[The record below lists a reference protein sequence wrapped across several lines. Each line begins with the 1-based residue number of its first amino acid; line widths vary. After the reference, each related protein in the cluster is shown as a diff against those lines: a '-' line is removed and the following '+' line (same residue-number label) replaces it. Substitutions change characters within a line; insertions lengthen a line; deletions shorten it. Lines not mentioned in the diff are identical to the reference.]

1 MHSRQPATPQH
12 GPGLK
17 LSDPLQSPPQLRL
30 CLGKLSAQR
39 NHQRREY
46 LIWRRTL
53 ISGQARTLQSST
65 PGCRRQTG
73 TSTRHQAAAAIRHDD
88 RTMMQTDAGDRIG
101 GNGIVRTGM

>member
-12 GPGLK
+12 GPGLN

-30 CLGKLSAQR
+30 CLRKLSAQR

-46 LIWRRTL
+46 LPWRRTL
-53 ISGQARTLQSST
+53 ISGHARTLQSST
-65 PGCRRQTG
+65 PGRRQQTG

-88 RTMMQTDAGDRIG
+88 RTMMQTDAGEPDRRKRNSEDRI
-101 GNGIVRTGM
+101 